1 MHEALIGKGL
11 CRIRVQSR
19 AKRAR
24 VEGAPGV
31 IVQGDRVIFPEGMYG
46 AVTGA
51 LEKKPR
57 RRREKPEQTKMKF

>member
-1 MHEALIGKGL
+1 MNEARIGKGL

-31 IVQGDRVIFPEGMYG
+31 IVLGDRVIFPEAMYG
-46 AVTGA
+46 AVKGA

-57 RRREKPEQTKMKF
+57 RRREKPEQVEMQF